1 MITNRTIWL
10 VWVEPTDDD
19 LLKGL
24 SHKYLKRLPT
34 GKQRPKWRYIY
45 QLPKTKGLTAS
56 DDLVAGAKFKGIHRG
71 QEGHYEVL
79 EHLKDK
85 GLVHVRHDESGKEAH
100 FKEHDL
106 HAAIKAYHDKRAS
119 KKIDEG
125 EKDKAAEPRKKKKT
139 KKSKPAE
146 VKPQWG
152 QTKPDG
158 EKKEGA
164 QEPPK
169 KEKKKAPDKPAD
181 KKEGA
186 APDKPQGEKP
196 TAPEEKKPPIEPPRE
211 KVKNI
216 GPMEAVSMDQLGS
229 GKYQH
234 VLGWVPDAHAALAL
248 GGLHE
253 SNHDKIAVVATA
265 GGGFLLVGKAKSTPV
280 INGVATGAPTK
291 IVVRGG
297 SSEGIQE
304 MSAEYAVVE
313 ADQLIASHNPEN
325 FEQRAD
331 YPEGVQERRYH
342 DIGGEQ
348 GKIVRIATSM
358 QPQLV
363 VNTNPDCVN
372 GAPIVTENNVVLGG
386 NGRTMGQQL
395 AYSQYPKSAEALK
408 SYLAANAHQFGI
420 NADAVSGM
428 KKPILVR
435 KIQAGTDPDKLRTLG
450 RRMNESLT
458 QGLDPRTAEV
468 AIGKNYVTPELV
480 NALASQMDPENTLSE
495 FLSSSGSRDFLKT
508 LENAGVIDD
517 VNRDEFMD
525 GETGLLNEDGR
536 LRVER
541 VLAARVLPDAAML
554 QRMPT
559 DTRQNI
565 AKSVPYLLRAE
576 SAGWDLRG
584 PLMAAIKA
592 DMDFRASSEFK
603 THDAYMNQV
612 VSRELAPS
620 HPMHAI
626 NDDPLAKLLFQVVR
640 EHNGPRKM
648 PAGFREFARRAEDA
662 KKSGGTANLFGEV
675 ADTPTEAMDK
685 SFGIK
690 PETKRLIAQ
699 AAKETADEME
709 KLAQAH
715 GVTFQKTKKKKEA
728 APAQEAE
735 QQTLGAPAAEPAPKP
750 EGEATRLASSTHE
763 NFFKAEPEDKDKGP
777 EGYPHAM
784 RLIYGELGHIGQGA
798 NHIAMAAGKSSTE
811 PERIKIYRHLIDILV
826 FAARRDDKLREEIR
840 GGLPRRVIDEAIS
853 TIFATYKPREEK
865 PMNKRTELTE
875 RGKQLFKAMLDGMNK
890 SGGKGSGLKN
900 AGRYRP
906 LAATAGAKKKPK
918 KEQLPEA
925 ADRVPLKMSKAIGDE
940 WEKARKPIK
949 GQMGL
954 FGEGGSAPASA
965 PSRASGSKPPPG
977 YVAISNSQHGG
988 YYKQMGSKRVYWY
1001 PDDQHLGSASHHADK
1016 AQTHRDKAD
1025 IHGNRAAVNP
1035 LEYTSQQHKAA
1046 NKAHAEAAE
1055 HYEAASMFA
1064 DRGADRKSMAH
1075 QMGEAEYHAAKAEAA
1090 SEKAN
1095 KPAPAMVP
1103 AIKAK
1108 MEHHEAEAKRHREA
1122 EKEHDRSAGRDKGGK
1137 LHYEAARSH
1146 QHAANE
1152 HDMAVGDLRD
1162 ALDGKEKLHKEDY
1175 TDLAHKAS
1183 AVADADSNKAYN
1195 FAAGDKLAAEHEARA
1210 EEHRNKANQHKKAA
1224 RQAEP
1229 GSVEEWAH
1237 NVAFDKHGHATNL
1250 HIDAAKG
1257 KINPSVAHEASRLA
1271 EAASVKTHAA
1281 SKEPTIS
1288 TPEALGQLV
1297 YHHEMAKFHAG
1308 KGNKEAAA
1316 AHEKARGVAADPRND
1331 HYHIMGAL
1339 ADANAADVRAGLK
1352 GDELDNAQIDAHKT
1366 ALRYHKN
1373 SDGDEHKIQA
1383 GTHEREIARL
1393 EQSKETRAK
1402 TQAWAEKEKEKA
1414 QAEAKAAEVAH
1425 NEGRIIA
1432 RGHIRAHGSAGAA
1445 AHLYRVQKDLEFA
1458 GTPSE
1463 HLKRGYQAEIEE
1475 HLANIPKEERAK
1487 AETRYNT
1494 VKEHYMQHAAHLT
1507 EAEKAEKAGN
1517 AKAAAAHKDAA
1528 NAHKDAAEYHV
1539 YGGMA
1544 DNLTRMSLRANLK
1557 SGEATAASSP
1567 TPELAKA
1574 PEAKPAEEKPDRK
1587 PRSKWGAA
1595 EKTAAAEE
1603 HKHKAAEHDAAAEA
1617 LPGGI
1622 GGGKET
1628 HQHAAILHRQ
1638 AAEAAK
1644 GAKKDYRRAA
1654 DQAERSSEFAHGMHP
1669 IKKSLYGL
1677 DAATIRHHGALP
1689 FALGAPVRD
1698 NMNKSR
1704 DSRTLP
1710 ELAPCTEENMKKS
1723 KAAPSLQ
1730 QTIRDFGPLPFP
1742 IDEAAVIKMR
1752 EYEVQPVITPH
1763 TFSENIPAD
1772 IIDGVADLG
1781 PKSGAG
1787 GQAGED
1793 DENDRSQIFA
1803 EPEVVIVQNTP
1814 GAQRGPFGSSY

>member
-541 VLAARVLPDAAML
+541 VLAARMLPDAAML

-603 THDAYMNQV
+603 THEAYMNQV
-612 VSRELAPS
+612 VSRDLAPS

-735 QQTLGAPAAEPAPKP
+735 QQTLGASAAEPAPKP
-750 EGEATRLASSTHE
+750 EGEATRLASSTRE
-763 NFFKAEPEDKDKGP
+763 NFLKAEPEDKDKGP

-811 PERIKIYRHLIDILV
+811 PERIKIYRHLIDMLV

-925 ADRVPLKMSKAIGDE
+925 ADRVPIKMSKAIGDE

-965 PSRASGSKPPPG
+965 PSGASGSKPPPG

-1055 HYEAASMFA
+1055 HYEAASRFA

-1075 QMGEAEYHAAKAEAA
+1075 QVGEAEYHAAKAEAA
-1090 SEKAN
+1090 SEKA
-1095 KPAPAMVP
+1095 APGVP
-1103 AIKAK
+1103 AEDPRLKEHADKAK
-1108 MEHHEAEAKRHREA
+1108 HHEAKFKEYEA
-1122 EKEHDRSAGRDKGGK
+1122 EKNGAAEAGDAEGAAALENTQLAHYKARELHRQAANPNKKLSDEESSAAHGASDKAYRAEISSGKHEQAAAGQARAHYAQAKKHREEVERLGGVSAFSVNGAEPTAAELHEDAAKQHERAAESYKKPESHYVGASGKSGYNLDAGNADKATLRAWEASGAHHADQADKHGKQWAAHDKEFYKLVNAHDRTDAAT
-1137 LHYEAARSH
+1137 LH
-1146 QHAANE
+1146 
-1152 HDMAVGDLRD
+1152 
-1162 ALDGKEKLHKEDY
+1162 
-1175 TDLAHKAS
+1175 HKAS
-1183 AVADADSNKAYN
+1183 SAHLAAQNAHERAKKEFNRTDSDAGNKA
-1195 FAAGDKLAAEHEARA
+1195 
-1210 EEHRNKANQHKKAA
+1210 AN
-1224 RQAEP
+1224 
-1229 GSVEEWAH
+1229 
-1237 NVAFDKHGHATNL
+1237 
-1250 HIDAAKG
+1250 
-1257 KINPSVAHEASRLA
+1257 
-1271 EAASVKTHAA
+1271 
-1281 SKEPTIS
+1281 
-1288 TPEALGQLV
+1288 
-1297 YHHEMAKFHAG
+1297 
-1308 KGNKEAAA
+1308 
-1316 AHEKARGVAADPRND
+1316 
-1331 HYHIMGAL
+1331 
-1339 ADANAADVRAGLK
+1339 
-1352 GDELDNAQIDAHKT
+1352 
-1366 ALRYHKN
+1366 
-1373 SDGDEHKIQA
+1373 
-1383 GTHEREIARL
+1383 
-1393 EQSKETRAK
+1393 
-1402 TQAWAEKEKEKA
+1402 KA
-1414 QAEAKAAEVAH
+1414 QALTERAEKLSAKA
-1425 NEGRIIA
+1425 N
-1432 RGHIRAHGSAGAA
+1432 
-1445 AHLYRVQKDLEFA
+1445 
-1458 GTPSE
+1458 
-1463 HLKRGYQAEIEE
+1463 
-1475 HLANIPKEERAK
+1475 
-1487 AETRYNT
+1487 
-1494 VKEHYMQHAAHLT
+1494 
-1507 EAEKAEKAGN
+1507 
-1517 AKAAAAHKDAA
+1517 
-1528 NAHKDAAEYHV
+1528 
-1539 YGGMA
+1539 
-1544 DNLTRMSLRANLK
+1544 
-1557 SGEATAASSP
+1557 
-1567 TPELAKA
+1567 KA
-1574 PEAKPAEEKPDRK
+1574 PTEKSDRK
-1587 PRSKWGAA
+1587 PRSAKALGMDERMSSEEYKGIGTPPSGREVKEMGDMLTAGGYHPKHARALAAEGMGVEELRDKLKSPEGAA
-1595 EKTAAAEE
+1595 GSLELT
-1603 HKHKAAEHDAAAEA
+1603 HNIHRTTEA
-1617 LPGGI
+1617 
-1622 GGGKET
+1622 KKNR
-1628 HQHAAILHRQ
+1628 AKRDDHRQ
-1638 AAEAAK
+1638 KAIEHLNAASSHRETSKQLKGQMQLDDATAHERAALRHDEAAVAHNELADHHASLATGRSGTIRFKSVASLAARASGKSKKAHAETAHLK
-1644 GAKKDYRRAA
+1644 G
-1654 DQAERSSEFAHGMHP
+1654 E

-1793 DENDRSQIFA
+1793 DEDDRSQIYA

>member
-10 VWVEPTDDD
+10 VWVEPTADD

-85 GLVHVRHDESGKEAH
+85 GLVHVRHDASGKEAH

-216 GPMEAVSMDQLGS
+216 GHMEAVSMDQLGS

-234 VLGWVPDAHAALAL
+234 ALGWVPDAHAALAL

-541 VLAARVLPDAAML
+541 VLAARMLPDAAML

-811 PERIKIYRHLIDILV
+811 PERIKIYRHLIDMLV

-965 PSRASGSKPPPG
+965 PSGASGSKPPPG

-1195 FAAGDKLAAEHEARA
+1195 FAAGDKLAAEHEAKA
-1210 EEHRNKANQHKKAA
+1210 EEHRNKAADHKAA
-1224 RQAEP
+1224 REKQPRDSGAW
-1229 GSVEEWAH
+1229 SAH
-1237 NVAFDKHGHATNL
+1237 NRAHGL
-1250 HIDAAKG
+1250 HKIAAKVHENAAAEHADPG
-1257 KINPSVAHEASRLA
+1257 DEGPFDANELSSLAAKRSEEAHAASAMVEHA
-1271 EAASVKTHAA
+1271 EAASDKAAPGVPAEDPRLKEHAA
-1281 SKEPTIS
+1281 K
-1288 TPEALGQLV
+1288 AK
-1297 YHHEMAKFHAG
+1297 HHEAKF
-1308 KGNKEAAA
+1308 KEY
-1316 AHEKARGVAADPRND
+1316 E
-1331 HYHIMGAL
+1331 
-1339 ADANAADVRAGLK
+1339 
-1352 GDELDNAQIDAHKT
+1352 
-1366 ALRYHKN
+1366 
-1373 SDGDEHKIQA
+1373 
-1383 GTHEREIARL
+1383 
-1393 EQSKETRAK
+1393 
-1402 TQAWAEKEKEKA
+1402 AEKNGA
-1414 QAEAKAAEVAH
+1414 AEAGDAE
-1425 NEGRIIA
+1425 
-1432 RGHIRAHGSAGAA
+1432 GAA
-1445 AHLYRVQKDLEFA
+1445 ALENTQLAHYKAMELHRQAANPNKKLSDEESSAAHGASDKAYR
-1458 GTPSE
+1458 
-1463 HLKRGYQAEIEE
+1463 AEISSGKHEQAAAGQARAHYAQAKKHREE
-1475 HLANIPKEERAK
+1475 VKRLGGVSAFSVNGAEPTAAELHEDAARQHERA
-1487 AETRYNT
+1487 AESY
-1494 VKEHYMQHAAHLT
+1494 KKPESHYAGASGKSGYDLD
-1507 EAEKAEKAGN
+1507 AGN
-1517 AKAAAAHKDAA
+1517 ADQATRR
-1528 NAHKDAAEYHV
+1528 AE
-1539 YGGMA
+1539 A
-1544 DNLTRMSLRANLK
+1544 
-1557 SGEATAASSP
+1557 
-1567 TPELAKA
+1567 
-1574 PEAKPAEEKPDRK
+1574 AKPAEEKPTRK